1 MAVSDRLKR
10 VELHPVLVLSFF
22 LQEYRTSLF
31 MKQFFGKKSRNTLAT
46 IIVASLALH
55 IAALIIFG
63 AVKFVSAVLREE
75 KVFEAALTET
85 TPQKEPKPAVNIR
98 PMKNSVP
105 PPRPPVIVVNNPKD
119 LEIPALDIDVNVESS
134 AVFGRGGGG
143 FGGGLAQVREMAVN
157 FKLTDFGYTGQTEGT
172 LEATL
177 IDLKRDKSGKD
188 IGSFGA
194 YIRQRIR
201 DFTAG
206 SWRVSDLTQKYYTA
220 EKKLYGSYWI
230 IPNGSAALA
239 PKAFGVEDEFEP
251 KSIAALYKGTYT
263 PTENMEMRF
272 CGVADDVLIVRLGSK
287 IVLNGSVDP
296 GYCNEFEH
304 TKNGFG
310 PTLAE
315 FTRPVRYGD
324 WIELKR
330 GQDYDLSILIAEV
343 PGGFF
348 GCFLFYQTKQSDE
361 FRVFSTK
368 PLTVQEKKKLR
379 VIHEDVAKAL

>member
-1 MAVSDRLKR
+1 M
-10 VELHPVLVLSFF
+10 
-22 LQEYRTSLF
+22 
-31 MKQFFGKKSRNTLAT
+31 
-46 IIVASLALH
+46 
-55 IAALIIFG
+55 
-63 AVKFVSAVLREE
+63 
-75 KVFEAALTET
+75 
-85 TPQKEPKPAVNIR
+85 
-98 PMKNSVP
+98 
-105 PPRPPVIVVNNPKD
+105 
-119 LEIPALDIDVNVESS
+119 
-134 AVFGRGGGG
+134 
-143 FGGGLAQVREMAVN
+143 
-157 FKLTDFGYTGQTEGT
+157 
-172 LEATL
+172 
-177 IDLKRDKSGKD
+177 
-188 IGSFGA
+188 
-194 YIRQRIR
+194 
-201 DFTAG
+201 
-206 SWRVSDLTQKYYTA
+206 SDLTQKYHTA

-368 PLTVQEKKKLR
+368 PLNVQEKKKLR